1 MSEDK
6 KVFSE
11 EYYKGKRRIASL
23 EEQYQESNNAR
34 EKARL
39 ELIAFLEAH
48 MPHLKRK
55 LSNCNNFTKQH
66 DLLDHVDYRLYDI
79 QEFLYEDKAIK
90 KYLNKHGFLSP
101 SLYVIIDLIITI
113 IISSI
118 ALFVASGLGLEIS
131 PLVVFYWVV
140 GTLIVSFLMDLTTY
154 MNFYKVHK

>member
-39 ELIAFLEAH
+39 ELIAFLEDH
-48 MPHLKRK
+48 MTHLKRK

-90 KYLNKHGFLSP
+90 KIFEQTW
-101 SLYVIIDLIITI
+101 IF
-113 IISSI
+113 I
-118 ALFVASGLGLEIS
+118 A
-131 PLVVFYWVV
+131 VFICY
-140 GTLIVSFLMDLTTY
+140 
-154 MNFYKVHK
+154 N

>member
-11 EYYKGKRRIASL
+11 EYYKGKHRIASL
-23 EEQYQESNNAR
+23 EEQYHQESNNAR

-39 ELIAFLEAH
+39 ELIAFLEEH
-48 MPHLKRK
+48 MSHLKRK

-101 SLYVIIDLIITI
+101 SLYVIIDLIIII

-118 ALFVASGLGLEIS
+118 ALFVASGLGL
-131 PLVVFYWVV
+131 
-140 GTLIVSFLMDLTTY
+140 
-154 MNFYKVHK
+154 

>member
-1 MSEDK
+1 
-6 KVFSE
+6 
-11 EYYKGKRRIASL
+11 
-23 EEQYQESNNAR
+23 
-34 EKARL
+34 
-39 ELIAFLEAH
+39 